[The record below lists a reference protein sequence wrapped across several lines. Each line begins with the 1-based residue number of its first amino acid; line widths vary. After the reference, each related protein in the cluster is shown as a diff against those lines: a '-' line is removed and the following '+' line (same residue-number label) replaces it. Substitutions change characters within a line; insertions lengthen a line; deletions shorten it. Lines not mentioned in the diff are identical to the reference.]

1 MLAAR
6 QIAPLPTLTYS
17 FAKIHT
23 ALRQF
28 ANAKHIGK
36 IVVELAG
43 ATGDEGKGASNG
55 PGQWIIAGGLG
66 ALGQIMAE
74 WLAGEGQNHLS
85 LLGRSG
91 RQAKLLTTNEALFR
105 VLLPDHLE

>member
-6 QIAPLPTLTYS
+6 QIAPLPTLAYP

-36 IVVELAG
+36 IVVELGG
-43 ATGDEGKGASNG
+43 ATGDEGRGSSNG
-55 PGQWIIAGGLG
+55 PGQWLIPGGMG
-66 ALGQIMAE
+66 ALGQIMAD
-74 WLAGEGQNHLS
+74 WLAGEGQHNLS

-91 RQAKLLTTNEALFR
+91 R
-105 VLLPDHLE
+105 

>member
-1 MLAAR
+1 MLASK
-6 QIAPLPTLTYS
+6 QIAPLPTLTHP
-17 FAKIHT
+17 FAKIHS

-43 ATGDEGKGASNG
+43 ATRDEGRGSSKG
-55 PGQWIIAGGLG
+55 PGQWMIPGGLG

-74 WLAGEGQNHLS
+74 WLAGEGHTHLS

-91 RQAKLLTTNEALFR
+91 RQVAPSA
-105 VLLPDHLE
+105 VV